1 MATPNIEIF
10 RPSVRIIG
18 PIDNRALCFIGFN
31 ITAFLKSFEDII
43 IAIGVL
49 EAIMIKMLPAYIKA

>member
-1 MATPNIEIF
+1 MAIPDIEMF

-31 ITAFLKSFEDII
+31 IIAFLESFEDII
-43 IAIGVL
+43 ITIGAS
-49 EAIMIKMLPAYIKA
+49 EAIIIKMLPAYIKA